1 MPMYKKISLL
11 SSKPKTSKLTVLIII
26 FILVALFISY
36 KLKIYS
42 TYKNLALISCEDKCF
57 IETSIP
63 STKSSL
69 LDKERQLEYNN
80 QKYKVNKVYLEDII
94 EEKNQLYLKI
104 KIDSDLNLEKNKI
117 INIKLLYDQQRI
129 ITKIKNIM
137 KG

>member
-11 SSKPKTSKLTVLIII
+11 SSKPRTSKLTFLITIL
-26 FILVALFISY
+26 ILVTLFISY
-36 KLKIYS
+36 KFKIYS
-42 TYKNLALISCEDKCF
+42 TYKNLAIINCEEKCY

-69 LDKERQLEYNN
+69 LDKELELEYEN
-80 QKYKVNKVYLEDII
+80 KRYKVNNVYIEDII
-94 EEKNQLYLKI
+94 EQDNLIYLKI

-129 ITKIKNIM
+129 ISKVKTIM

>member
-11 SSKPKTSKLTVLIII
+11 SSKPRTSKLTFLITIL
-26 FILVALFISY
+26 ILVTLFISY
-36 KLKIYS
+36 KFKIYS
-42 TYKNLALISCEDKCF
+42 TYKNLAIISCEEKCY

-69 LDKERQLEYNN
+69 LDKELELEYEN
-80 QKYKVNKVYLEDII
+80 KRYKVNNVYIEDII
-94 EEKNQLYLKI
+94 EQDNLIYLKI

-129 ITKIKNIM
+129 ISKVKTIM